1 MKKNI
6 KLFCIVILIFF
17 KNNLVFSNSEIEIL
31 FKVDNEIITNI
42 DVEKEKRYLIA
53 LNNKLSEIPA
63 SQLNIIAKESLIKEI
78 VKKKELS
85 KFFDLNKTNE
95 YSEKVAKNFY
105 KRLNFKNED
114 DFNSYMNSYNLKITD
129 IKEKLKIETKHSKKY
144 LIFVLLT

>member
-31 FKVDNEIITNI
+31 FKIDNEIITNI

-78 VKKKELS
+78 IKKKELN

-105 KRLNFKNED
+105 KRINLRFICLSNASSY
-114 DFNSYMNSYNLKITD
+114 FNIIFINNYCRSFCNIKKLSYFF
-129 IKEKLKIETKHSKKY
+129 
-144 LIFVLLT
+144 IFLRKT